1 METVACVD
9 LCPPHAYLNIS
20 VHIYKRYDIAWLEN
34 KVSDTV
40 LSMNEALGCINSTSN
55 K

>member
-20 VHIYKRYDIAWLEN
+20 VHTYKRYDIAWLE
-34 KVSDTV
+34 VSDTV
-40 LSMNEALGCINSTSN
+40 LNMHEALGCINNTSN